1 MTVFGFPI
9 HCVPRGQ
16 AAAEVKCTQ
25 KQLQK
30 ELKDLSSVN
39 RKKRVTQFDIFHA
52 VGELKMSPKLF
63 QKADLYKNPEKSSE
77 IPNPYKNPTHQKT
90 HNPEDEKPE
99 S

>member
-30 ELKDLSSVN
+30 ELNELSSVN

-52 VGELKMSPKLF
+52 VGKLKMG
-63 QKADLYKNPEKSSE
+63 
-77 IPNPYKNPTHQKT
+77 HQHFFKT
-90 HNPEDEKPE
+90 DR
-99 S
+99 

>member
-1 MTVFGFPI
+1 MRMKFFFKKEEVTVFGFPI

-30 ELKDLSSVN
+30 ELKELSPVN

-52 VGELKMSPKLF
+52 VGKFKMSH
-63 QKADLYKNPEKSSE
+63 QLYF
-77 IPNPYKNPTHQKT
+77 KT
-90 HNPEDEKPE
+90 DK
-99 S
+99 